1 MSDFINNGWS
11 WYVIAI
17 VVFGLVYCAFV
28 LIGAAK
34 HKVVYDA
41 QGNVDKTTGH
51 VWDADLRELNNP
63 LPRWWLMLF
72 IITLVFAVAYF
83 SLYPGLGDN
92 PGKLGW
98 TSRGQLET
106 EMAKAKLEQDKIF
119 AKFKN
124 ASIEDLSRDGQA
136 HAIGQRLF
144 LNNCAACHGSDAKGA
159 KGFPN
164 LTDNDWIHGGSPEKI
179 VETITHGRNGQMPVM
194 AAAVGSPEEVRQVA
208 NYVLSLS
215 GSGHNSIL
223 AELGKA
229 KFKQVCAACH
239 GADGKGNQAI
249 GAPNLTDKIW
259 LHGWGEEAIV
269 NMVNKG
275 KLNVMPAQNARLSDD
290 QIRLVASYVWGLSH
304 ATQTAQT
311 EGKAA
316 Q

>member
-1 MSDFINNGWS
+1 MSDFINSGWS

-34 HKVVYDA
+34 HKVLYDA

-51 VWDADLRELNNP
+51 VWDNDLRELNNP
-63 LPRWWLMLF
+63 LPRWWLFLF
-72 IITLVFAVAYF
+72 IITLAFAGAYLA
-83 SLYPGLGDN
+83 LYPGLGDN
-92 PGKLGW
+92 KGTLGW
-98 TSRGQLET
+98 SSKGQLDA
-106 EMAKAKLEQDKIF
+106 EMAKAKVEQDKIF
-119 AKFKN
+119 AAFKN
-124 ASIEDLSRDGQA
+124 ASVEDLARDPKA
-136 HAIGQRLF
+136 HAIGERLF
-144 LNNCAACHGSDAKGA
+144 LNNCAACHGSDAKGN

-164 LTDNDWIHGGSPEKI
+164 LTDNDWLHGGSPEKI
-179 VETITHGRNGQMPVM
+179 IETITHGRRGQMPVM
-194 AAAVGSPEEVRQVA
+194 APAVGSADEVRQVA

-215 GSGHNSIL
+215 GAGHNSIQ

-259 LHGWGEEAIV
+259 LHGFGEEAILA
-269 NMVNKG
+269 MVNKG
-275 KLNVMPAQNARLSDD
+275 KLNVMPAQETRLSED
-290 QIRLVASYVWGLSH
+290 QIKLLASYVWSLSH
-304 ATQTAQT
+304 TTQTAQ
-311 EGKAA
+311 A